1 MSLMLERM
9 HERMLKRYERL
20 LSMVKEGR
28 TYCTPEDIKEYLDTD
43 PATIRS
49 MAHDCPEK
57 LGFKV
62 VVLGKRVCIPI
73 MPFVMTM
80 TGANYETVE
89 KRCA

>member
-1 MSLMLERM
+1 MLS
-9 HERMLKRYERL
+9 RYEKL
-20 LSMVKEGR
+20 FEMVKEGN
-28 TYCTPEDIKEYLDTD
+28 TYCTHEDIKEYLDTD

-57 LGFKV
+57 IGFKV

-73 MPFVMTM
+73 IPFVMTM

-89 KRCA
+89 SRCA

>member
-1 MSLMLERM
+1 MLS
-9 HERMLKRYERL
+9 RYEKL
-20 LSMVKEGR
+20 FEMVKEGR

-73 MPFVMTM
+73 TPFVMTM
-80 TGANYETVE
+80 TGANYEAVE
-89 KRCA
+89 GLCA

>member
-1 MSLMLERM
+1 MVTVTIET
-9 HERMLKRYERL
+9 RL
-20 LSMVKEGR
+20 SGEKN
-28 TYCTPEDIKEYLDTD
+28 DIRVAGLTLLRLDGKMEQVYLDTD

>member
-1 MSLMLERM
+1 MLS
-9 HERMLKRYERL
+9 RYEKL
-20 LSMVKEGR
+20 FEMVKEGN
-28 TYCTPEDIKEYLDTD
+28 TYCVPEDIKEYLDTD

-80 TGANYETVE
+80 TGANYEAVE